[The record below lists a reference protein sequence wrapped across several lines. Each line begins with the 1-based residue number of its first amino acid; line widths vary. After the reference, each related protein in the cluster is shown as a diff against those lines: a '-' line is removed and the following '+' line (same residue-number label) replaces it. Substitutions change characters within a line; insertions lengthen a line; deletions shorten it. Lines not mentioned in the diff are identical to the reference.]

1 MPNLSALSSNMT
13 KAVALSNLVLVS
25 PQSTVGYQPQ
35 NPPNPD
41 GSPSTAAQPP
51 NFVFNYEGEQV
62 ATLESDIT
70 DHFVESNQAIQDQIA
85 LKPEVFTTRG
95 FIGELTDIAP
105 PLLAPIKEAAD
116 RLTTI
121 GAFEP
126 ALSATALIVY
136 SQAFQAYQVA
146 ANLANTAVSAWS
158 SVNNFISGSDGQSV
172 IGSGGIVV
180 AGAQNK
186 QQTAFQQFYGYWR
199 RRTLFSIQTPWAVF
213 ENMAIK
219 SLRAI
224 QDAETNVITDFEI
237 TFKMIRTAR
246 SISQPGGID
255 ISYSGRLNSQSA
267 SETDLGTSKGTPG
280 PSLSDGIDGM
290 GAVA

>member
-1 MPNLSALSSNMT
+1 MPNLTALSNNMT

-41 GSPSTAAQPP
+41 GSPSTKAPP
-51 NFVFNYEGEQV
+51 DNFVFNYEGEQI
-62 ATLESDIT
+62 ASLESDIT

-85 LKPEVFTTRG
+85 LRPETFTTRG
-95 FIGELTDIAP
+95 FVGELTDIAP
-105 PLLAPIKEAAD
+105 ALLSPLKEAAD

-126 ALSATALIVY
+126 ELSATALIAY

-158 SVNNFISGSDGQSV
+158 SVSNFVTGSGSQSV
-172 IGSGGIVV
+172 IGSGGITV

-199 RRTLFSIQTPWAVF
+199 NRTLFTVQTPWAVL

-224 QDAETNVITDFEI
+224 QNAETNVITDFEI
-237 TFKMIRTAR
+237 TFKMIRTAQSLVR
-246 SISQPGGID
+246 LNGVD
-255 ISYSGRLNSQSA
+255 ISYSGRLNSQA
-267 SETDLGTSKGTPG
+267 ADPTDLGTSKGVPG
-280 PSLSDGIDGM
+280 PSLTQGLGTM
-290 GAVA
+290 GVA